1 MGEMD
6 KIITFYKVHYLSS
19 KLYFFFLK
27 IFASFSTI
35 YLNNEKSIFKIS
47 ESTQEKQR
55 AWKEVLQI

>member
-1 MGEMD
+1 MD

-27 IFASFSTI
+27 ILASFSTI

-47 ESTQEKQR
+47 ESMQEKQR